1 MKFHIQGD
9 FNNYSEDQIEFI
21 REEVA
26 DMLDCEDG
34 DILESGAMEASSF
47 MLVLSIKETY
57 THKLFTL
64 GEQDRLKLRKLNI
77 DYFIVDKEAI
87 ILESENG
94 MIISLTL

>member
-34 DILESGAMEASSF
+34 DILENGAMEASSF

-57 THKLFTL
+57 TYKLFTL

>member
-9 FNNYSEDQIEFI
+9 INNYSKEQIEFI

-26 DMLDCEDG
+26 AMLECDDG
-34 DILESGAMEASSF
+34 DILENGAMEALSF
-47 MLVLSIKETY
+47 MLLLSIKETY

-64 GEQDRLKLRKLNI
+64 GKQDRLKLRKLNI
-77 DYFIVDKEAI
+77 DYFIVDKETI